1 MIQVHHEN
9 CEHISKIMK
18 EHVVYSHKVVI
29 PRQKA
34 QSLKLFFLPHI
45 NIFKYEYDQK
55 VEEKWLTSMNAEYAF
70 FFVKSLNTEKHC
82 NKNKQ

>member
-1 MIQVHHEN
+1 MKT
-9 CEHISKIMK
+9 EHISKIMK

-29 PRQKA
+29 PRKKA

-70 FFVKSLNTEKHC
+70 FSFFKSLNTEKQC